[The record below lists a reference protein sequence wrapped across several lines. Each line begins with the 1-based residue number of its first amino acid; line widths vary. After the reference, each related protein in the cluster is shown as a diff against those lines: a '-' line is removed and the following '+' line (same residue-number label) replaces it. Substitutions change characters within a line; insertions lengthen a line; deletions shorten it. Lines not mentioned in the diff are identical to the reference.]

1 MEIDFQ
7 KRNYFSRRYMFMA
20 GIRMRIKNKNKYKLR
35 MKEQEENSGE
45 KNNNKMRLWIL
56 HNFNYI
62 FIRSFNITRV

>member
-7 KRNYFSRRYMFMA
+7 KRNYFSRRYMFIA

-45 KNNNKMRLWIL
+45 KKTTIKCVCEYCVISIL
-56 HNFNYI
+56 FLFYHL
-62 FIRSFNITRV
+62 TL